1 MAAPLCWSQ
10 VARRGAAIPARGRR
24 CRRSGAE
31 DTDADPTTLAVS
43 GGGAP
48 EPFPGEFRAEQ
59 LDQCY
64 PLARPAGW
72 HEAQEVGRVRPWLR

>member
-1 MAAPLCWSQ
+1 MQTLRRWLARVVAP
-10 VARRGAAIPARGRR
+10 
-24 CRRSGAE
+24 
-31 DTDADPTTLAVS
+31 
-43 GGGAP
+43 P

>member
-1 MAAPLCWSQ
+1 MLVLRSRDE
-10 VARRGAAIPARGRR
+10 ARRYPLGDDAVA
-24 CRRSGAE
+24 GAE
-31 DTDADPTTLAVS
+31 QRTQMQTLRRWLVRVVAP
-43 GGGAP
+43 P